1 MQGDAGA
8 MWRNAGTMWRAA
20 RAMQKDAGAM
30 WGMLDESKEI
40 LEQ

>member
-8 MWRNAGTMWRAA
+8 MWRNAGTMWRPA